1 MKAIDEFLNQ
11 TIKSGFTEVSKA
23 MFSKDSEVMLNA
35 VTKHVTTLRNI
46 GLTRLSA
53 LLNHQALSV
62 KSSQG
67 NTLLFI
73 QYCRIL
79 NMELQKTRDEFK
91 KIFQESVEEKKEE
104 LPVKNQRRLSD
115 SETPKVIDLEKKP
128 DKPVS
133 AVKREFNLAP
143 LPSTFNFVDKIKA
156 PYEAPKVATPV
167 QPKLADSNAKVNPS
181 S

>member
-1 MKAIDEFLNQ
+1 
-11 TIKSGFTEVSKA
+11 
-23 MFSKDSEVMLNA
+23 
-35 VTKHVTTLRNI
+35 
-46 GLTRLSA
+46 
-53 LLNHQALSV
+53 
-62 KSSQG
+62 
-67 NTLLFI
+67 
-73 QYCRIL
+73 
-79 NMELQKTRDEFK
+79 MELQKTRDEFK